1 MMRLATAMQRQ
12 AHRRT
17 RDQERARRDRR
28 LAAIEADLDEREAR
42 GELTVRMITR
52 KALAILYQKLNW
64 DGYLERPAQQQ

>member
-12 AHRRT
+12 ARRRI

-42 GELTVRMITR
+42 GELTVRRITR
-52 KALAILYQKLNW
+52 KALDILHQKLSW
-64 DGYLERPAQQQ
+64 HGYMERQAPQQ